1 MSTAAPKPL
10 PVPPLEHTVE
20 AVVQAVGAV
29 VDAPALRVTE
39 AAARAF
45 LAGPGPALQERLR
58 RRAAREDAAG
68 RSWLSAWWLRDYL
81 AVREPLPL
89 STNVAFQINPSFLG
103 STHAVAVETGPGH
116 AGPGQTDGA
125 PDVVRAARFIHRAA
139 AVHLAQVR
147 GQTEQ
152 ETDPRG
158 NPVDM
163 SQWAC
168 LAGGLRHPRPE
179 ADEIQPPRAGAAH
192 REIGVFRAG
201 RLFAVPVADD
211 DGAPLP
217 VSALAESLRAVLREA
232 GRPDQDQG
240 TPGSRASVVAP
251 GALPFAAASALGSR
265 ELAPLLED
273 ALQDPRNA
281 AIYARL
287 RDLLFTVSLTDEV
300 LEDAEHLRRLAF
312 EPSRVWALRR
322 ISYEIGLRD
331 DWLCLHAE
339 HSTVD
344 GATLVAAIRRMQ
356 EVAEDADGSSR
367 VVSGP
372 TSAEAGRGVERAA
385 AGENRPEEA
394 ASRSSIQGPT
404 EPAWHWSDAARA
416 TIRDGLA
423 RGRERARELT
433 TAVVRVPR
441 PTAEGLPLKLSVDA
455 LSQLILTTA
464 QQLAYGHTRAVYEA
478 VDMREYRAGRT
489 ECLRPVTPESV
500 AFTRALISE
509 DASLG
514 MFSEALE
521 AHRSWVKACKRGEG
535 VDRHLL
541 GLRRI
546 AAENLDLDDGG
557 DGSEDARAAD
567 VDAEARAFL
576 ADPGVAAATTDFLST
591 TSIGGAQQIVR
602 YAFAP
607 TIPEGFGI
615 SYTPP
620 GGHRVLPDLA
630 PGHRRRPGGLPGRPA
645 ARGRPAGGVRA
656 RARTVTRR
664 T

>member
-103 STHAVAVETGPGH
+103 STHADAEDTEPGD
-116 AGPGQTDGA
+116 AGPEQTDGA
-125 PDVVRAARFIHRAA
+125 PDIVRAARFIHRAA

-147 GQTEQ
+147 GQTPQ

-158 NPVDM
+158 TPVDM

-281 AIYARL
+281 AMYARL

-312 EPSRVWALRR
+312 EPSRVWALRP

-372 TSAEAGRGVERAA
+372 TSTEAGRGVERAA

-394 ASRSSIQGPT
+394 ASRSSIQGPA
-404 EPAWHWSDAARA
+404 ELVWHWPDAACA
-416 TIRDGLA
+416 TIRDGFA
-423 RGRERARELT
+423 RGRERARELK
-433 TAVVRVPR
+433 TAIVRVPR
-441 PTAEGLPLKLSVDA
+441 PPAEGLPLKLSVDA
-455 LSQLILTTA
+455 VSQLILTVA
-464 QQLAYGHTRAVYEA
+464 QQLAYGRTRAVYEA

-489 ECLRPVTPESV
+489 ECLRPVTPEAV
-500 AFTRALISE
+500 AFARALISE
-509 DASLG
+509 DATLD

-546 AAENLDLDDGG
+546 AAEG
-557 DGSEDARAAD
+557 RD
-567 VDAEARAFL
+567 VDAPARAFL
-576 ADPGVAAATTDFLST
+576 EDPGVAAATTDFLST

-607 TIPEGFGI
+607 TVPEGFGI
-615 SYTPP
+615 SYTPHP
-620 GGHRVLPDLA
+620 EAIEYCLTWHRDTADAPEEFLADLPRAATLLGEFVRGLA
-630 PGHRRRPGGLPGRPA
+630 Q
-645 ARGRPAGGVRA
+645 
-656 RARTVTRR
+656 
-664 T
+664 

>member
-103 STHAVAVETGPGH
+103 STHADAEDTEPGD
-116 AGPGQTDGA
+116 AGPEQTDGA
-125 PDVVRAARFIHRAA
+125 PDIVRAARFIHRAA

-147 GQTEQ
+147 GQTPQ

-158 NPVDM
+158 TPVDM

-281 AIYARL
+281 AMYARL

-312 EPSRVWALRR
+312 EPSRVWALRP

-356 EVAEDADGSSR
+356 EVTEDAGGSSR
-367 VVSGP
+367 VVSGSAP
-372 TSAEAGRGVERAA
+372 AEAGRCVERAA
-385 AGENRPEEA
+385 AGENRPEETA
-394 ASRSSIQGPT
+394 TRDSIQGPA
-404 EPAWHWSDAARA
+404 ELVWHWPDAACA
-416 TIRDGLA
+416 TIRDGFA
-423 RGRERARELT
+423 RGRERARELK
-433 TAVVRVPR
+433 TAIVRVPR
-441 PTAEGLPLKLSVDA
+441 PPAEGLPLKLSVDA
-455 LSQLILTTA
+455 VSQLILTTA

-489 ECLRPVTPESV
+489 ECLRPVTPEAV
-500 AFTRALISE
+500 AFARALISE
-509 DASLG
+509 DATLD

-546 AAENLDLDDGG
+546 AAEG
-557 DGSEDARAAD
+557 RD
-567 VDAEARAFL
+567 VDAPARAFL
-576 ADPGVAAATTDFLST
+576 EDPGVAAATTDFLST

-607 TIPEGFGI
+607 TVPEGFGI
-615 SYTPP
+615 SYTPHP
-620 GGHRVLPDLA
+620 EAIEYCLTWHRDTADAPEEFLADLPRAATLLGEFVRGLA
-630 PGHRRRPGGLPGRPA
+630 Q
-645 ARGRPAGGVRA
+645 
-656 RARTVTRR
+656 
-664 T
+664 

>member
-20 AVVQAVGAV
+20 AVVRAVGAV
-29 VDAPALRVTE
+29 VDAPTLRATE

-58 RRAAREDAAG
+58 QRATREASAG

-89 STNVAFQINPSFLG
+89 STNVAFQINPSFLDSTCGEPTDADAEDMG
-103 STHAVAVETGPGH
+103 SGDADPGR
-116 AGPGQTDGA
+116 TDGA
-125 PDVVRAARFIHRAA
+125 PDVGRAARFIHRAA
-139 AVHLAQVR
+139 AVHLTQAR
-147 GQTEQ
+147 GQTPQ

-163 SQWAC
+163 TQWEC
-168 LAGGLRHPRPE
+168 LAGGLRHPRPGV
-179 ADEIQPPRAGAAH
+179 DEILAPRAGAAH
-192 REIGVFRAG
+192 REIGVFRVG
-201 RLFAVPVADD
+201 RLYAVPVADD

-217 VSALAESLRAVLREA
+217 VSTLAESLRAVLRAAARKTE
-232 GRPDQDQG
+232 QDQEA
-240 TPGSRASVVAP
+240 PGSRVSVIAP
-251 GALPFAAASALGSR
+251 GALPFAAASALGSG
-265 ELAPLLED
+265 ELAPLLAE

-281 AIYARL
+281 ATYARL
-287 RDLLFTVSLTDEV
+287 RDLLFTATLTDEV

-312 EPSRVWALRR
+312 EPSRVWALRP

-356 EVAEDADGSSR
+356 EAAEDADGSPQPIP
-367 VVSGP
+367 GTDP
-372 TSAEAGRGVERAA
+372 AETGRGVGQSA
-385 AGENRPEEA
+385 AGEKRPEETA
-394 ASRSSIQGPT
+394 CRESAQD
-404 EPAWHWSDAARA
+404 PAELMWDWSEAARA

-423 RGRERARELT
+423 RGLQEAGKLE
-433 TAVVRVPR
+433 TAIIRVPR

-455 LSQLILTTA
+455 VSQLILTVA
-464 QQLAYGHTRAVYEA
+464 QQLAYGRTRAVYEA

-489 ECLRPVTPESV
+489 ECLRPVTPEAV
-500 AFTRALISE
+500 AFARALISE
-509 DASLG
+509 DATLD

-546 AAENLDLDDGG
+546 AAEG
-557 DGSEDARAAD
+557 RD
-567 VDAEARAFL
+567 VDAPARAFL
-576 ADPGVAAATTDFLST
+576 EDPGVAAATTDFLST

-607 TIPEGFGI
+607 TVPEGFGI
-615 SYTPP
+615 SYTPHP
-620 GGHRVLPDLA
+620 EAIEYCLTWHRDTADAPEEFLAALPRAATLL
-630 PGHRRRPGGLPGRPA
+630 GEFVRGLGQ
-645 ARGRPAGGVRA
+645 
-656 RARTVTRR
+656 
-664 T
+664 

>member
-103 STHAVAVETGPGH
+103 STHADAEDTEPGD
-116 AGPGQTDGA
+116 AGPEQTDGA
-125 PDVVRAARFIHRAA
+125 PDIVRAARFIHRAA

-147 GQTEQ
+147 GQTPQ

-158 NPVDM
+158 TPVDM

-281 AIYARL
+281 AMYARL

-312 EPSRVWALRR
+312 EPSRVWALRP

-372 TSAEAGRGVERAA
+372 TSTEAGRGVERAA

-394 ASRSSIQGPT
+394 ASRSSIQGPA
-404 EPAWHWSDAARA
+404 ELVWHWPDAACA
-416 TIRDGLA
+416 TIRDGFA
-423 RGRERARELT
+423 RGRERARELK
-433 TAVVRVPR
+433 TAIVRVPR
-441 PTAEGLPLKLSVDA
+441 PPAEGLPLKLSVDA
-455 LSQLILTTA
+455 VSQLILTVA
-464 QQLAYGHTRAVYEA
+464 QQLAYGRTRAVYEA
-478 VDMREYRAGRT
+478 VDMREYRVGRT
-489 ECLRPVTPESV
+489 ECLRPVTPEAV
-500 AFTRALISE
+500 AFARALISE
-509 DASLG
+509 DATLD

-546 AAENLDLDDGG
+546 AAEG
-557 DGSEDARAAD
+557 RD
-567 VDAEARAFL
+567 VDAPARAFL
-576 ADPGVAAATTDFLST
+576 EDPGVAAATTDFLST

-607 TIPEGFGI
+607 TVPEGFGI
-615 SYTPP
+615 SYTPHP
-620 GGHRVLPDLA
+620 EAIEYCLTWHRDTADAPEEFLADLPRAATLLGEFVRGLA
-630 PGHRRRPGGLPGRPA
+630 Q
-645 ARGRPAGGVRA
+645 
-656 RARTVTRR
+656 
-664 T
+664 

>member
-20 AVVQAVGAV
+20 AVVRAVGAV
-29 VDAPALRVTE
+29 VDAPTLRATE

-58 RRAAREDAAG
+58 QRATREASAG

-89 STNVAFQINPSFLG
+89 STNVAFQINPSFLDSTCGEPTDADAEDMG
-103 STHAVAVETGPGH
+103 SGDADPGR
-116 AGPGQTDGA
+116 TDGA
-125 PDVVRAARFIHRAA
+125 PDVGRAARFIHRAA
-139 AVHLAQVR
+139 AVHLTQAR
-147 GQTEQ
+147 GQTPQ
-152 ETDPRG
+152 EAGPRG
-158 NPVDM
+158 TPVDM

-168 LAGGLRHPRPE
+168 LAGGMRHPRPG
-179 ADEIQPPRAGAAH
+179 ADEILPPRAAAAH

-217 VSALAESLRAVLREA
+217 VSTLAESLRAVLREA
-232 GRPDQDQG
+232 GRPDQNQES
-240 TPGSRASVVAP
+240 PGSRPSLVGP
-251 GALPFAAASALGSR
+251 EALPFAAASSLGSS

-281 AIYARL
+281 AMYARL

-300 LEDAEHLRRLAF
+300 LEEAEHLRRLAF
-312 EPSRVWALRR
+312 EPSRVWPYRT

-356 EVAEDADGSSR
+356 EVTEDAGGSSR
-367 VVSGP
+367 VVSGSAP
-372 TSAEAGRGVERAA
+372 AEAGRCVERAA
-385 AGENRPEEA
+385 AGENRPEETA
-394 ASRSSIQGPT
+394 TRDSIQGPA
-404 EPAWHWSDAARA
+404 ELVWHWPDAACA
-416 TIRDGLA
+416 TIRDGFA
-423 RGRERARELT
+423 RGRERARELK
-433 TAVVRVPR
+433 TAIVRVPR
-441 PTAEGLPLKLSVDA
+441 PPAEGLPLKLSVDA
-455 LSQLILTTA
+455 VSQLILTVA
-464 QQLAYGHTRAVYEA
+464 QQLAYGRTRAVYEA

-489 ECLRPVTPESV
+489 ECLRPVTPEAV
-500 AFTRALISE
+500 AFARALISE
-509 DASLG
+509 DATLD

-546 AAENLDLDDGG
+546 AAEG
-557 DGSEDARAAD
+557 RD
-567 VDAEARAFL
+567 VDAPARAFL
-576 ADPGVAAATTDFLST
+576 EDPGVAAATTDFLST

-607 TIPEGFGI
+607 TVPEGFGI
-615 SYTPP
+615 SYTPHP
-620 GGHRVLPDLA
+620 EAIEYCLTWHRDTADAPEEFLAALPRAATLL
-630 PGHRRRPGGLPGRPA
+630 GEFVRGRA
-645 ARGRPAGGVRA
+645 AR
-656 RARTVTRR
+656 
-664 T
+664 